1 MIGSLCGVWVDEN
14 GRVFTTVVA
23 AEGGR
28 EERSETFRPFGWLND
43 TPPDVNLVGLTLE
56 QLQGSGPF
64 DRLVHAESLGAFEVF
79 TKAVAKAD
87 FSAAGLGKLS
97 TEELA
102 RLDG

>member
-1 MIGSLCGVWVDEN
+1 MGALVHVATHDE
-14 GRVFTTVVA
+14 GISTVVA
-23 AEGGR
+23 E
-28 EERSETFRPFGWLND
+28 
-43 TPPDVNLVGLTLE
+43 V
-56 QLQGSGPF
+56 GSGKTLHAVGGF
-64 DRLVHAESLGAFEVF
+64 RVWVALVAVGSAAEEVF

>member
-1 MIGSLCGVWVDEN
+1 VARMKKRVALGIVWVALVAV
-14 GRVFTTVVA
+14 GSA
-23 AEGGR
+23 AE
-28 EERSETFRPFGWLND
+28 
-43 TPPDVNLVGLTLE
+43 
-56 QLQGSGPF
+56 
-64 DRLVHAESLGAFEVF
+64 EVF

>member
-1 MIGSLCGVWVDEN
+1 MKKLVLLGIVWVALVTV
-14 GRVFTTVVA
+14 GRA
-23 AEGGR
+23 AE
-28 EERSETFRPFGWLND
+28 
-43 TPPDVNLVGLTLE
+43 
-56 QLQGSGPF
+56 
-64 DRLVHAESLGAFEVF
+64 EVF